1 MASDRESTTALLGAL
16 LRRPA
21 APVLDLVYRLY
32 ERGLDRAIKHGPIPQ
47 HVGVILDG
55 NRRFARKAGLSEVT
69 DGHRRGADK
78 VEELV
83 GWCDDLEI
91 PAVTLWALSTDNF
104 RRGPDELKAIFGLI
118 EEKVVAFSEDSSDR
132 PRRRRVRMVG
142 RRELLPESTQNA
154 IARAEEATANDGPYE
169 LLVAI
174 GYGGREEITDAV
186 RRMLADR
193 IRNGDSLEGIASGI
207 EPDEISRYLYAPDIP
222 DPDLIIR
229 TSGELRL
236 SGFLLW
242 QSAYSEYYFCD
253 VFWPEFRRIDF
264 LRAVRSY
271 ADRER
276 RRGR

>member
-1 MASDRESTTALLGAL
+1 MPSDRESAATLLAL

-21 APVLDLVYRLY
+21 APILDIVYRVY
-32 ERGLDRAIKHGPIPQ
+32 ERGLDRAIRRGPIPQ

-55 NRRFARKAGLSEVT
+55 NRRFARKAGLSAVT

-83 GWCDDLEI
+83 GWCDDLKI

-104 RRGPDELKAIFGLI
+104 RRGPDELKVIFSLI
-118 EEKVVAFSEDSSDR
+118 EEKVAAFSEDSSGR

-142 RRELLPESTQNA
+142 RRELLPQSTQDA
-154 IARAEEATANDGPYE
+154 VARAEEATADDGPYE
-169 LLVAI
+169 LLVAV

>member
-1 MASDRESTTALLGAL
+1 MPTEREFAASALAL

-21 APVLDLVYRLY
+21 APVLDLVYRIY
-32 ERGLDRAIKHGPIPQ
+32 ERELDRSIRRGPVPQ

-55 NRRFARKAGLSEVT
+55 NRRFAKKAGLSVVT

-78 VEELV
+78 VEELI

-104 RRGPDELKAIFGLI
+104 KRGPDELKAIFGLI
-118 EEKVVAFSEDSSDR
+118 EEKVAAFSEDASGT

-142 RRELLPESTQNA
+142 RRELLPQSTQEA
-154 IARAEEATANDGPYE
+154 IARAEEATANYGPFE

-193 IRNGDSLEGIASGI
+193 IRNGESLEGIASGI